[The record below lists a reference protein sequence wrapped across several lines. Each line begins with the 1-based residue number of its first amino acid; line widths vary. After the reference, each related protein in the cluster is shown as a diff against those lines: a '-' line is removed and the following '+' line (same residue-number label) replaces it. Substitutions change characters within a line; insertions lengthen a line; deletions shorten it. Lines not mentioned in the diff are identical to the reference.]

1 MIQWNGTEAG
11 RMLGDRWEEQV
22 SGGDGVGEK
31 VEERGNGNKIS
42 GTRAIDEREK
52 SSEWAG
58 QLQRRQCG
66 SVCRASLMWWHDDDG
81 VDDSPER
88 TYHYQAAQLQR
99 NFSPAATASAGFRT
113 EADLGGLR
121 HLEEQW
127 VTQWRGKTSPLKM
140 EKKRRQEGTTR
151 ERRSGSMQGWKGR
164 GSHQGEGCKRDS
176 IRVCACGVWRSG
188 GRQEGQTGS
197 KCTADGGNTCT
208 IWVQALRL
216 VLVVNMNAEE
226 QLLVHRGVL
235 LFYLLPECVC
245 VWSYRLL
252 CMCKQVCVR

>member
-1 MIQWNGTEAG
+1 MKWNRSGKDAWRQMRGSSQWWG
-11 RMLGDRWEEQV
+11 R
-22 SGGDGVGEK
+22 SGGK
-31 VEERGNGNKIS
+31 VKERGDGNKIS

-88 TYHYQAAQLQR
+88 TYHYQEAQLQR
-99 NFSPAATASAGFRT
+99 NFSPAATPSAGFRT

-127 VTQWRGKTSPLKM
+127 VTQWRCKTSPLKT
-140 EKKRRQEGTTR
+140 EKERRQEETTV
-151 ERRSGSMQGWKGR
+151 ERRSGSMQGWKVR
-164 GSHQGEGCKRDS
+164 GSHQGEGCMRDS
-176 IRVCACGVWRSG
+176 VRAFACGVWRSR
-188 GRQEGQTGS
+188 GRQEGRRGS
-197 KCTADGGNTCT
+197 KWTADGGNTCT
-208 IWVQALRL
+208 IWEQALRL

-226 QLLVHRGVL
+226 QLLVHRVFYHFICSQGVR
-235 LFYLLPECVC
+235 
-245 VWSYRLL
+245 VWRYRLL
-252 CMCKQVCVR
+252 CMCKQMCVR